1 MLRQLQRNMSAIP
14 EQDYDVPVTPRAV
27 NLNRRSIRVSMHEK
41 GGVGVA
47 QDEEAIYS
55 ELEG

>member
-1 MLRQLQRNMSAIP
+1 MSAIP

-27 NLNRRSIRVSMHEK
+27 NLNRRSIRLSMHEK